1 MTEHTKGRLSKITDP
16 NKGGYVSLVVD
27 DVYYGAEA
35 KGTPPFKAGDV
46 IEFDWYLKQD
56 KYRTIKGQVKKCED
70 VATPSASNGP
80 STGKSG
86 GYVSPKDKYW
96 EDKDIYDKTVV
107 QPRITY
113 LAAYERALGF
123 TDIVLREKAIPGLEK
138 AKPEAR
144 LEIIQ
149 NFVSEI
155 TDAIIERSNTHKVA
169 DAVDAKV
176 PAEEPA
182 EEGWS

>member
-1 MTEHTKGRLSKITDP
+1 MTEHVKGRLSKITDP

-46 IEFDWYLKQD
+46 IEFDFYLKQD

-70 VATPSASNGP
+70 VATPQPSTGP
-80 STGKSG
+80 STAKSG
-86 GYVSPKDKYW
+86 GYVSAKDQYW
-96 EDKDIYDKTVV
+96 ADKETYDKEVV

-149 NFVSEI
+149 NFVVEI
-155 TDAIIERSNTHKVA
+155 TDQIIERSNNHVVKIEIVTEA
-169 DAVDAKV
+169 TPAA
-176 PAEEPA
+176 AEE
-182 EEGWS
+182 EGNW